1 MKKLTIL
8 MVIAALTLTVNAQ
21 SPQKMSYQAVVRNS
35 SGALVANQAVG
46 MKISIL
52 QGSATGTVVFS
63 ETYSPNPQTN
73 ANGLVTVEIGSGI
86 TVIGTFSGINWAS
99 GPFFLKTETDPGGG
113 TNYTI
118 TGTSQLLSV
127 PYALYA
133 KTAAN
138 GFSGA
143 WADITGKPAFAT
155 VATSGSYNDLLNKP
169 SLFSGS
175 YNDLT
180 NKPALFDGTWASL
193 TGKPTF
199 ATVATSGSYN
209 DLLNKPNLF
218 DGTWNSLTGKPA
230 GFADGIDNVDDA
242 DNSITNE
249 IQALSLSGTTLS
261 LSIGGGSVT
270 LPSSGGG
277 DNWGTQTVVTNNTL
291 TGTGTTASPLGV
303 ANAVIAP
310 AWANITGKPTTLAGY
325 GITNGM
331 STSHPAN
338 AIISTNI
345 TNWNTAYGWGNHAG
359 LYRPVSWA
367 PTWSDITG
375 KPTFATVATSGSY
388 NDLTNKPTFIN
399 SQWTTNSSNIYYNT
413 GRVGIGTSTPGGFL
427 NIQGNSD
434 ILLPHLMLT
443 ESEDDYA
450 RLLFNNT
457 TATTKNWAIAG
468 RSDAADADSRLNFWY
483 WNGSSGENI
492 MSIGGSGTVTVDIGT
507 SSPQTFLQVHSN
519 ATYTYGITPLIRI
532 SDNFKEWNI
541 GLGNDGDRFSIAS
554 EDLTERF
561 TILKSNG
568 SVGIG
573 PIAPAYKLDVAGNL
587 NIINGRYGD
596 ALWCN
601 GSQALWWDGT
611 YFSWG
616 YGGTYN
622 YFADPITI
630 GNVTNPTGYA
640 LWVQGNAFATGS
652 WTSSDARYKKNIS
665 TIENSLDKVMKIR
678 GTSFEFRSDEFKDYQ
693 FAEGPQFGLIAQEVE
708 NIFPEVVKTESNGYK
723 SVNYDGMIPILIE
736 SIKEQ
741 QQHIES
747 QQKQIDELTHLVK
760 NLMQK

>member
-1 MKKLTIL
+1 

-169 SLFSGS
+169 LLFSGS

-310 AWANITGKPTTLAGY
+310 AWANITGMPTTLAGY

-388 NDLTNKPTFIN
+388 NDLTNKPTIIN
-399 SQWTTNSSNIYYNT
+399 SQWTTNGSNIYYNT
-413 GRVGIGTSTPGGFL
+413 GAVGIGTNAPGGFL
-427 NIQGNSD
+427 NILGNSN
-434 ILLPHLMLT
+434 ISLPHLLLT
-443 ESEDDYA
+443 ENENDYA
-450 RLLFNNT
+450 RLMFINT
-457 TATTKNWAIAG
+457 AAPTKNWAIAG
-468 RSDAADADSRLNFWY
+468 RTDAADVNSRLNFWY
-483 WNGSSGENI
+483 WNGSAGENI
-492 MSIGGSGTVTVDIGT
+492 FSIAGHGSVTLGLGISTPG
-507 SSPQTFLQVHSN
+507 TFLEVHSN
-519 ATYTYGITPLIRI
+519 TTYVTGITPVIKI
-532 SDNFKEWNI
+532 SDNYKAWNI
-541 GLGNDGDRFSIAS
+541 GLGSDGDRFTIAS
-554 EDLTERF
+554 DDYAERL
-561 TILKSNG
+561 TILKSTG
-568 SVGIG
+568 SIGIG
-573 PIAPAYKLDVAGNL
+573 ITIPAYKLDVAGNL

-747 QQKQIDELTHLVK
+747 QQKQIDELTQLVK